1 MNFET
6 LKQQYRETALRVRE
20 REWPRLVHWL
30 ETHSPRSLFLR
41 ALLIGLLLSVPWQCS
56 RWVYHAY
63 FSADDNAAVDS
74 SDPLRLPGSLSGSIT
89 DMPNPKARRPAPA
102 ATAGVEGIGQPET
115 VAVQDSDPATP
126 NSPQGD
132 HDAAVLERVA
142 PKYPA
147 TALRNNDSG
156 TVTVNVQLDAKGH
169 PDQVRIE
176 KSSGSRD
183 LDRAAREAVM
193 QWKFSPKIENG
204 TPVASELLIPVEFKL
219 GD

>member
-6 LKQQYRETALRVRE
+6 LKQHYRETALRVRE
-20 REWPRLVHWL
+20 QEWPRLVHWL

-63 FSADDNAAVDS
+63 FSADDNAAADS

-102 ATAGVEGIGQPET
+102 ATAGVEGTGQPET

-126 NSPQGD
+126 HSPQGN